1 MLMTA
6 SGHSGIPSGTRA
18 LEGKAAIV
26 TGSTSGIGRG
36 IATTL
41 AGEGANVMLNGFGD
55 AGDIERLRANLSA
68 EHGVR
73 VFYDAAD
80 MGKPEA
86 ITRMIDQAIEAFDRV
101 DILVNNAGIARN
113 TDAIATT
120 DEEWRAIIDVDLN
133 GVFYCARAFGKYMV
147 EHGSGSVVNLGSMS
161 GIIANKPQPQAAYNA
176 SKAAVHLL
184 TKSLACEW
192 ASHNV
197 RVNALAPGYVA
208 TEMTRPGR
216 EKKEWYSMWLEM
228 TPMKRCAEPD
238 EIASAALFLAS
249 DASSFITGSVLVVDG
264 GYTAW

>member
-1 MLMTA
+1 MY
-6 SGHSGIPSGTRA
+6 
-18 LEGKAAIV
+18 LEKYNLDGRIAVV
-26 TGSTSGIGRG
+26 TGGGRG
-36 IATTL
+36 IGLEICRALGEAGATLVIADVIEQSAVAAADAL
-41 AGEGANVMLNGFGD
+41 AGEGIKAE
-55 AGDIERLRANLSA
+55 ARALD
-68 EHGVR
+68 VT
-73 VFYDAAD
+73 DAAAVTALAAD
-80 MGKPEA
+80 IHARYG
-86 ITRMIDQAIEAFDRV
+86 QV
-101 DILVNNAGIARN
+101 DILVNNAGMARN

-120 DEEWRAIIDVDLN
+120 DEEWRAVMDVNLN
-133 GVFYCARAFGKYMV
+133 GVFHCARAFGEYMV

-192 ASHNV
+192 ASNNV

-216 EKKEWYSMWLEM
+216 EKKEWNSMWLEM
-228 TPMKRCAEPD
+228 TPMKRCAAPD

>member
-1 MLMTA
+1 MY
-6 SGHSGIPSGTRA
+6 
-18 LEGKAAIV
+18 LEKYNLDGRIAVV
-26 TGSTSGIGRG
+26 TGGGRG
-36 IATTL
+36 IGLEICRALGEAGATMVI
-41 AGEGANVMLNGFGD
+41 ADVNGE
-55 AGDIERLRANLSA
+55 SA
-68 EHGVR
+68 M
-73 VFYDAAD
+73 DAA
-80 MGKPEA
+80 
-86 ITRMIDQAIEAFDRV
+86 QALANEGIEAEARALDVTDAAAVTELAADIHGRHGRV
-101 DILVNNAGIARN
+101 DILVNNAGIGRN
-113 TDAIATT
+113 TDAIDTT

>member
-1 MLMTA
+1 MY
-6 SGHSGIPSGTRA
+6 
-18 LEGKAAIV
+18 LEKYNLDGRVAVV
-26 TGSTSGIGRG
+26 TGGGRG
-36 IATTL
+36 IGFEICRALGEAGATMVVADVNEESAVAASHAL
-41 AGEGANVMLNGFGD
+41 ANEGIEAEARALDVTD
-55 AGDIERLRANLSA
+55 ARAVTEL
-68 EHGVR
+68 
-73 VFYDAAD
+73 AAD
-80 MGKPEA
+80 IHSRHG
-86 ITRMIDQAIEAFDRV
+86 RV
-101 DILVNNAGIARN
+101 DILVNNAGTGRN

-120 DEEWRAIIDVDLN
+120 DEEWRAIIDVNLN

-147 EHGSGSVVNLGSMS
+147 ERGSGSVVNLGSMS

-192 ASHNV
+192 ASRNV

-216 EKKEWYSMWLEM
+216 ENKEWYSMWLEM

-238 EIASAALFLAS
+238 EIASAALFLAA
-249 DASSFITGSVLVVDG
+249 DASRFITGSVLVVDG

>member
-1 MLMTA
+1 MY
-6 SGHSGIPSGTRA
+6 
-18 LEGKAAIV
+18 LEKYNLDGRIAVV
-26 TGSTSGIGRG
+26 TGGGRG
-36 IATTL
+36 IGLEICRALGEAGATMVIADVNEESAVAAAQAL
-41 AGEGANVMLNGFGD
+41 ANEG
-55 AGDIERLRANLSA
+55 IEAEARALD
-68 EHGVR
+68 VT
-73 VFYDAAD
+73 DAAAVTELAAD
-80 MGKPEA
+80 IHG
-86 ITRMIDQAIEAFDRV
+86 RHGRV
-101 DILVNNAGIARN
+101 DILVNNAGIGRN
-113 TDAIATT
+113 TDAIDTT

>member
-1 MLMTA
+1 MY
-6 SGHSGIPSGTRA
+6 
-18 LEGKAAIV
+18 LEKYNLDGRIAVV
-26 TGSTSGIGRG
+26 TGGGRG
-36 IATTL
+36 IGLEICRALGEAGATMVI
-41 AGEGANVMLNGFGD
+41 ADVNE
-55 AGDIERLRANLSA
+55 ESA
-68 EHGVR
+68 M
-73 VFYDAAD
+73 DAA
-80 MGKPEA
+80 
-86 ITRMIDQAIEAFDRV
+86 QALANEGIEAEARALDVTDAAAVTELAADIHSRHGRV
-101 DILVNNAGIARN
+101 DILVNNAGIGRN
-113 TDAIATT
+113 TDAIDTT

>member
-1 MLMTA
+1 MY
-6 SGHSGIPSGTRA
+6 
-18 LEGKAAIV
+18 LEKYNLDGRIAVV
-26 TGSTSGIGRG
+26 TGGGRG
-36 IATTL
+36 IGFEICRALGEAGATMVVTDVIEESAVAAVQAL
-41 AGEGANVMLNGFGD
+41 ANEG
-55 AGDIERLRANLSA
+55 IEAEARALD
-68 EHGVR
+68 VT
-73 VFYDAAD
+73 DAAAVTELAAD
-80 MGKPEA
+80 IHECHG
-86 ITRMIDQAIEAFDRV
+86 QV
-101 DILVNNAGIARN
+101 DILVNNAGTGRN
-113 TDAIATT
+113 TDALATT
-120 DEEWRAIIDVDLN
+120 DEEWRAIIEVNLN
-133 GVFYCARAFGKYMV
+133 GVFYCARAFGKFMV

-192 ASHNV
+192 ASRNV

-216 EKKEWYSMWLEM
+216 EKKEWNSMWLEM
-228 TPMKRCAEPD
+228 TPMKRCAAPD

>member
-1 MLMTA
+1 MY
-6 SGHSGIPSGTRA
+6 
-18 LEGKAAIV
+18 LEKYNLDGRIAVV
-26 TGSTSGIGRG
+26 TGGGRG
-36 IATTL
+36 IGLEICRALGEAGATLVIADVIEESAVAAADAL
-41 AGEGANVMLNGFGD
+41 ANEGIGAE
-55 AGDIERLRANLSA
+55 ARALD
-68 EHGVR
+68 VT
-73 VFYDAAD
+73 DAAAVTAAAAD
-80 MGKPEA
+80 IHARHG
-86 ITRMIDQAIEAFDRV
+86 QV
-101 DILVNNAGIARN
+101 DILVNNAGMARN

-120 DEEWRAIIDVDLN
+120 DEEWRAVMDVNLN
-133 GVFYCARAFGKYMV
+133 GVFHCARAFGNYMV

-192 ASHNV
+192 ASNNV

-216 EKKEWYSMWLEM
+216 EKEEWNSMWLEM
-228 TPMKRCAEPD
+228 TPMKRCAAPD